1 MNEILN
7 LLVHG
12 GYGLTLGAVFLEQ
25 LGLPLPAAPVLMG
38 MGALSRSG
46 RFSLSVVLL
55 ISLTGAL
62 TADLIWYYLGRR
74 YGRSVL
80 QMMCRI
86 SLEPDFCVRR
96 TEDAFV
102 KRGLWTIPFAK
113 FVPGLNAAAV
123 PLAGMTQTGFFRFLA
138 FDAVSLLMWAG
149 VYTSLGYVFS
159 NQLEHLAAYLA
170 RFGSSV
176 LILAM
181 LALGAYIGRKYL
193 ERRRFLRTLTIDR
206 ITPEELRSKLG
217 RDEEVLVLDLRNQLD
232 RKFDRFR
239 IPGAYHVLPEL
250 LGQRGDIPRD
260 RDVVLYCACPNE
272 ATSAQVA
279 QQLRRLGFQRVRPL
293 AGGLDAWRGLGFPIE
308 SIG

>member
-7 LLVHG
+7 ILVRY
-12 GYGLTLGAVFLEQ
+12 GYGFTLGAVFLEQ

-55 ISLTGAL
+55 ISLAGSL

-74 YGRSVL
+74 YGRSIL
-80 QMMCRI
+80 QMICRI

-96 TEDAFV
+96 TEDAFI
-102 KRGLWTIPFAK
+102 KRGLWTIPLAK

-123 PLAGMTQTGFFRFLA
+123 PLAGMIRIEFFSFLA
-138 FDAVSLLMWAG
+138 FDTVSLLMWAG
-149 VYTSLGYVFS
+149 VYAALGFVFS

-170 RFGSSV
+170 HFGSSV

-181 LALGAYIGRKYL
+181 IVLAAYIGHKYL
-193 ERRRFLRTLTIDR
+193 ERQRFLNTLTIDR

-217 RDEEVLVLDLRNQLD
+217 RDDGVLVLDLRNQLD
-232 RKFDRFR
+232 RNFDAFR

-260 RDVVLYCACPNE
+260 REVVLYCTCPNE
-272 ATSAQVA
+272 ATSARVA

-293 AGGLDAWRGLGFPIE
+293 AGGLDGWRGLGFPLE
-308 SIG
+308 FIG